1 MCALAS
7 LATHGAPLAHPTRT
21 PTDPLTAAGRAAV
34 GSVCAPS
41 GSRPPAVR
49 LRGDARVAS
58 LFLRFT
64 RLHLWE
70 GVAPAQCSLL
80 QVRPCEPT
88 RRKWRSPASFPSGK
102 HGSHCPRAPRS
113 GPGSCRASRP
123 PPSSAH
129 LWRARRPRRSRRQR
143 ASSGRRHHL
152 PTPAIGPHTH
162 RQHRPKRR
170 LDVPVAHRSP
180 CVITTA
186 SGAPAS
192 YRGKGSKHARSARG
206 PSQRCRTP
214 EAPQYRD
221 AGTGAPSVPGSL
233 VQLAGPLIRGPTAAA
248 APLSTRARPKDTH
261 SRP

>member
-7 LATHGAPLAHPTRT
+7 LVTRGAPLAHPTRT
-21 PTDPLTAAGRAAV
+21 PTHPLTATCAARGRAAV

-88 RRKWRSPASFPSGK
+88 RRRWRSPAS
-102 HGSHCPRAPRS
+102 R
-113 GPGSCRASRP
+113 PGSTAHTVLELPAPDLGAAGPPGPLPPPPTCGALVVPDAAVASAPPPGAVTIYQPPPSVPPRPRTPTAPAQATTGRSRRARTGAHASSSPPLARP
-123 PPSSAH
+123 PPTAA
-129 LWRARRPRRSRRQR
+129 RAPSM
-143 ASSGRRHHL
+143 L
-152 PTPAIGPHTH
+152 
-162 RQHRPKRR
+162 
-170 LDVPVAHRSP
+170 
-180 CVITTA
+180 
-186 SGAPAS
+186 
-192 YRGKGSKHARSARG
+192 ARARG

-214 EAPQYRD
+214 E
-221 AGTGAPSVPGSL
+221 
-233 VQLAGPLIRGPTAAA
+233 
-248 APLSTRARPKDTH
+248 
-261 SRP
+261 

>member
-7 LATHGAPLAHPTRT
+7 LVTRGAPLAHPTRT
-21 PTDPLTAAGRAAV
+21 PTHPLTATCAARGRAAV

-49 LRGDARVAS
+49 LRGDACVAS

-88 RRKWRSPASFPSGK
+88 RRRWRSPGSTAHTVLELPAQDLGAAGPPGPLPPQPACCALVVPDATVAS
-102 HGSHCPRAPRS
+102 A
-113 GPGSCRASRP
+113 P
-123 PPSSAH
+123 PPGAVTIYQ
-129 LWRARRPRRSRRQR
+129 PRQS
-143 ASSGRRHHL
+143 
-152 PTPAIGPHTH
+152 T
-162 RQHRPKRR
+162 
-170 LDVPVAHRSP
+170 
-180 CVITTA
+180 
-186 SGAPAS
+186 
-192 YRGKGSKHARSARG
+192 
-206 PSQRCRTP
+206 RT
-214 EAPQYRD
+214 RVLV
-221 AGTGAPSVPGSL
+221 GLPGSL
-233 VQLAGPLIRGPTAAA
+233 VQLAGRLIRGPTAAA